1 MNAARELRHAFIQR
15 AACQQ
20 HLFLK
25 KWNARK
31 YISVTTFGRWRITMA
46 DTVLRIRRSFHDTR
60 KDTRISA
67 YSVHS
72 PTTSRNRYYEF
83 FAFASRADPEEE
95 ITPKGSIDEEE
106 REDSP
111 VQGGVIV
118 FFLFPIDFSLLKS
131 KARCTGV
138 FLGRRKYALRRC
150 RG

>member
-67 YSVHS
+67 YKRVHS
-72 PTTSRNRYYEF
+72 PATSRNRYYEF
-83 FAFASRADPEEE
+83 FALASRADPEEE

-111 VQGGVIV
+111 VQGVVIV
-118 FFLFPIDFSLLKS
+118 FFFSRSIFP
-131 KARCTGV
+131 
-138 FLGRRKYALRRC
+138 Y
-150 RG
+150 